1 VTGSNPLKPMANRRS
16 TKKTPQPIVNRRY
29 QQALE
34 AFERAVKALGRKDFD
49 RSRDLLDGLIEDF
62 ADQQELVERAKT
74 YRALCE
80 RTRRPPRPKTFE
92 ELLNYGVVL
101 HNRGDFQHAVKYL
114 RQALDIHPRN
124 EGALY
129 CMAAAQAR
137 AGDAQAALKALKSA
151 IHANPAS
158 RAQARRDAD
167 FEPLRTAAAFQALVA
182 PAP

>member
-1 VTGSNPLKPMANRRS
+1 MPNRRNAR
-16 TKKTPQPIVNRRY
+16 KPAPAPVVDKRY

-34 AFERAVKALGRKDFD
+34 TFERAVKALGRKDFD
-49 RSRDLLDGLIEDF
+49 RSRDLLDGLIEDYP
-62 ADQQELVERAKT
+62 DQQELVERA
-74 YRALCE
+74 RAYKAVCD
-80 RTRRPPRPKTFE
+80 RARRPARPKTFE

-114 RQALDIHPRN
+114 QQALDIHPRN

-129 CMAAAQAR
+129 CLAAAQSR
-137 AGDAQAALKALKSA
+137 AGDTPAALKALKSA

-167 FEPLRTAAAFQALVA
+167 FEPLREAAAFQALVA
-182 PAP
+182 PSLP

>member
-1 VTGSNPLKPMANRRS
+1 MGTRRS
-16 TKKTPQPIVNRRY
+16 PKKPSPPPVVDRRY

-34 AFERAVKALGRKDFD
+34 VFERAVKALGKKDFD
-49 RSRDLLDGLIEDF
+49 RCRVLLDTLIEDF
-62 ADQQELVERAKT
+62 ADQQELVERAKS
-74 YRALCE
+74 YRAMCD
-80 RTRRPPRPKTFE
+80 RSRRPARPKTFE

-101 HNRGDFQHAVKYL
+101 HNRGDFELAVKYL
-114 RQALDIHPRN
+114 RQALEIHPRN

-137 AGDAQAALKALKSA
+137 AGDAQAALRALRSA

-167 FEPLRTAAAFQALVA
+167 FEPLREAAAFQALVA
-182 PAP
+182 PALP

>member
-1 VTGSNPLKPMANRRS
+1 MATRHPK
-16 TKKTPQPIVNRRY
+16 KKTVPPPIVDRRY
-29 QQALE
+29 QQALDV
-34 AFERAVKALGRKDFD
+34 FEKAVKALGRKDFD
-49 RSRDLLDGLIEDF
+49 RGRDLLDGLIDGYS
-62 ADQQELVERAKT
+62 DQQELVERART
-74 YRALCE
+74 YRTFCE
-80 RTRRPPRPKTFE
+80 PRPKTFE

-129 CMAAAQAR
+129 CLAAAQAR

-158 RAQARRDAD
+158 RAQARKDAD
-167 FEPLRTAAAFQALVA
+167 FEPLREAAAFQALVT
-182 PAP
+182 PAQ

>member
-1 VTGSNPLKPMANRRS
+1 MPNRRNARRPAPAPVVD
-16 TKKTPQPIVNRRY
+16 KRY

-34 AFERAVKALGRKDFD
+34 TFERAVKALGRKDFD
-49 RSRDLLDGLIEDF
+49 RSRELLDGLIEDYP
-62 ADQQELVERAKT
+62 DQQELVERA
-74 YRALCE
+74 RAYKAVCD
-80 RTRRPPRPKTFE
+80 RARRPARPKTFE

-114 RQALDIHPRN
+114 QQALDIHPRN

-129 CMAAAQAR
+129 CLAAAQSR
-137 AGDAQAALKALKSA
+137 AGDTPAALKALKSA

-167 FEPLRTAAAFQALVA
+167 FEPLREAAAFQALVA
-182 PAP
+182 PSLP